1 MNPLPPF
8 NQLKIRFQ
16 HFFSKKPLTLR
27 QSRAIWRDLWSE
39 AAIDLPYLALIV
51 SSCAIATFGLVA
63 NSAAVIIGAM
73 IIAPLMLPIR
83 SLAFGGLI
91 GSWRLIRQSLL
102 AIAVGTLIA
111 LAMSWGLGTLMG
123 ISQFGSEIQGRSQPN
138 LLDLGVA
145 ITAGA
150 IGGYA
155 KIESKI
161 SGSLAGTA
169 IAVALMPPV
178 CTIGLG
184 LSQGEWLLSWGATLL
199 YLTNLLGIT
208 LACLLVF
215 FCAGY
220 SDFRRAR
227 RALFLTS
234 LLTVILIIPL
244 GYSFTSLVNQ
254 TRLERLLTQELLKR
268 TLTFQSGTQLLETSV
283 NWLSQPPA
291 VRLMV
296 RSLQP
301 ITPRQVRLLQEFIS
315 NAMGQPFDLT
325 IQFSQIDEVKP
336 EAIVYPEK

>member
-1 MNPLPPF
+1 MPEKIIPF
-8 NQLKIRFQ
+8 GRL
-16 HFFSKKPLTLR
+16 FSRKPLTLR
-27 QSRAIWRDLWSE
+27 QSRTIWRDLWTE
-39 AAIDLPYLALIV
+39 AQIDLPYLALIV

-111 LAMSWGLGTLMG
+111 LALSWGLGALMG

-208 LACLLVF
+208 LACLVVF
-215 FCAGY
+215 FLAGY
-220 SDFRRAR
+220 SNFHRAR

-234 LLTVILIIPL
+234 LLTVMLLIPL
-244 GYSFTSLVNQ
+244 GYSFSSLVNQ

-268 TLTFQSGTQLLETSV
+268 TITFQSYTQLLETSV
-283 NWLSQPPA
+283 NWLSQPPS
-291 VRLMV
+291 VRLIV
-296 RSLQP
+296 RSAKP
-301 ITPRQVRLLQEFIS
+301 ITPKQVRLLQEFIS
-315 NAMGQPFDLT
+315 NAMGQPFNLSIQLSKVDEIQPETIEDL
-325 IQFSQIDEVKP
+325 P
-336 EAIVYPEK
+336 

>member
-1 MNPLPPF
+1 MASLHD
-8 NQLKIRFQ
+8 LKIQ
-16 HFFSKKPLTLR
+16 IEGFFSRKPLTFR
-27 QSRAIWRDLWSE
+27 QYRAIWRDLWADS
-39 AAIDLPYLALIV
+39 AIDLPYLALIV

-91 GSWRLIRQSLL
+91 GNWRLIRQSLL
-102 AIAVGTLIA
+102 SILVGTVIA
-111 LAMSWGLGTLMG
+111 LALSWGLGALMG

-150 IGGYA
+150 MGGYA
-155 KIESKI
+155 IIEQKI

-208 LACLLVF
+208 LACLVVF
-215 FCAGY
+215 YLAGF
-220 SDFRRAR
+220 SNFHRAG
-227 RALFLTS
+227 RALLLTS
-234 LLTVILIIPL
+234 LLTIVLLIPL
-244 GYSFTSLVNQ
+244 GYSFTTLVNQ
-254 TRLERLLTQELLKR
+254 TRLERLLTKKLLNR
-268 TLTFQSGTQLLETSV
+268 TITFQSNTQLLDTSI
-283 NWLSQPPA
+283 NWLSQPPS
-291 VRLMV
+291 VRLLV
-296 RSLQP
+296 RSSQS
-301 ITPRQVRLLQEFIS
+301 ITPHQARLLQEFIT
-315 NAMGQPFDLT
+315 NAMGQPIDLS
-325 IQFSQIDEVKP
+325 IQLSKVDDIRP
-336 EAIVYPEK
+336 ESIESPAK

>member
-1 MNPLPPF
+1 MNPLTQM
-8 NQLKIRFQ
+8 NQLKIQLER
-16 HFFSKKPLTLR
+16 FFSKKPLTLP
-27 QSRAIWRDLWSE
+27 QSRAIWRDLWAESE
-39 AAIDLPYLALIV
+39 VDLPYLALIV

-91 GSWRLIRQSLL
+91 GNWRLVRQSLL
-102 AIAVGTLIA
+102 AIGVGTLLA
-111 LAMSWGLGTLMG
+111 LAFSWGLGALMG
-123 ISQFGSEIQGRSQPN
+123 ISQFGSEIQSRSQPN

-155 KIESKI
+155 KIEPKI

-184 LSQGEWLLSWGATLL
+184 LSQGAWLLSWGATLL

-208 LACLLVF
+208 LSCLLVF
-215 FCAGY
+215 FLAGY
-220 SDFRRAR
+220 SNFRRAR

-234 LLTVILIIPL
+234 LLTIVLIIPL

-268 TLTFQSGTQLLETSV
+268 TITFRSYTQLLETSV
-283 NWLSQPPA
+283 NWVSKPPS
-291 VRLMV
+291 VRLIV
-296 RSLQP
+296 RSSQP

-315 NAMGQPFDLT
+315 NAMGQPFDLR
-325 IQFSQIDEVKP
+325 IQLSKVDEIKP
-336 EAIVYPEK
+336 ESIINPEK